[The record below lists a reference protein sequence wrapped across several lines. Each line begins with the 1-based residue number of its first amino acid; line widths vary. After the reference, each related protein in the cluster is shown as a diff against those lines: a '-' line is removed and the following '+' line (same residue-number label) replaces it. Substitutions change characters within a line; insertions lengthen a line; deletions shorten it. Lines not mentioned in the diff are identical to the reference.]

1 MEIDKINSLAEKI
14 AQIIA
19 SESKPADL
27 TSIQKSIDAIHR
39 RIEMLESPTATSN
52 FKFQIPNSEHPSQ
65 DRFAIAEAIV
75 DSLFEQNSKEKAC
88 TFEPSKPCDHCS
100 MCSSRGF

>member
-1 MEIDKINSLAEKI
+1 MNKDQIESLAGKI
-14 AQIIA
+14 AQVIS
-19 SESKPADL
+19 SESKPVDFGR
-27 TSIQKSIDAIHR
+27 IQASIDAINER
-39 RIEMLESPTATSN
+39 LDRLESSPSN
-52 FKFQIPNSEHPSQ
+52 LNFRSQVPNRDHPSQ

-75 DSLFEQNSKEKAC
+75 DGLFEQKEKAC

>member
-1 MEIDKINSLAEKI
+1 MNTDQVNRLAEKI
-14 AQIIA
+14 AQIIS

-27 TSIQKSIDAIHR
+27 TAIQKRIDVIQE
-39 RIEMLESPTATSN
+39 RIEKLESAPSISN
-52 FKFQIPNSEHPSQ
+52 LKFQIPNPEHPSQ

-75 DSLFEQNSKEKAC
+75 DSLFDQSTKEKAC

-100 MCSSRGF
+100 MCNSRGF